1 MTQSQIELGF
11 SNFGHRAKDTGVKS
25 RVSKMSELAKL
36 SVSSSSLTEEKDIAL
51 PFSVK
56 FFYSNVFGG
65 GRNWLIPVSLFVLG
79 LLVTVWNVSSL
90 AVYNHENHIPAITYA
105 PEIVVVPICVHPILA
120 AGYYYG
126 YYLARNRVLLRS
138 LILGELWLIN
148 PEESI
153 AMNNRIVLIM
163 ILPIACVQ
171 VVILSVL
178 IYLKARNATVDRTI
192 INVAIS
198 SIVAYLLNIWSV
210 FVYTFV
216 ASQYVWICWI
226 HWKIGKNLVARV
238 VTTDA
243 LLAGTSRAPLFHQMK
258 AARESRYL
266 SQCSASLSTC
276 ISCLTRMP

>member
-79 LLVTVWNVSSL
+79 LLVTVWNVSAE
-90 AVYNHENHIPAITYA
+90 AVYNHENHIPPSTYA
-105 PEIVVVPICVHPILA
+105 PGILVVPICVHPILA

-163 ILPIACVQ
+163 ILPIACALVA
-171 VVILSVL
+171 VVGALLFIALSEYDVPDYYQASLVL
-178 IYLKARNATVDRTI
+178 EIFSFVWGL
-192 INVAIS
+192 
-198 SIVAYLLNIWSV
+198 
-210 FVYTFV
+210 FVYTFI

-266 SQCSASLSTC
+266 SQCPASLSTC